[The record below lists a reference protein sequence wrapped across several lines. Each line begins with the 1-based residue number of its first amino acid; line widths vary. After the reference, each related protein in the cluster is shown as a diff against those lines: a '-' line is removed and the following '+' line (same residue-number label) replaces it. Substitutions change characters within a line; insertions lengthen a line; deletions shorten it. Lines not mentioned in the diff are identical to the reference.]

1 MDETREKSEIWNLHN
16 SRGSSVF
23 HPPPQPHQAPH
34 SQHYNHSP
42 SRRVTRMVVLSSVV
56 KLPVDNDDPTLLEG
70 LKGPQVWGRRV
81 TGESGKV

>member
-1 MDETREKSEIWNLHN
+1 
-16 SRGSSVF
+16 
-23 HPPPQPHQAPH
+23 
-34 SQHYNHSP
+34 
-42 SRRVTRMVVLSSVV
+42 MVVLSSVV